1 MSDVKFIQG
10 CQVHSVKLVVL
21 PRSCSCKYGHY
32 LCFIYFYLPLLRSKD
47 NLKISSIQRTAILDS
62 WLLVLYKLLADLLLI
77 SCHAS
82 SRFCQNF
89 RDNHRK
95 FQISCGPLAHHLYS
109 SSCVFLSLGKLACS
123 NSGPTLKMSTLHH
136 GQDFSLLLWGSGD
149 IVTTALA

>member
-62 WLLVLYKLLADLLLI
+62 WLVLYKLLADLLLI
-77 SCHAS
+77 SCHANY
-82 SRFCQNF
+82 SRIYSGVNIGLMIGFVWF
-89 RDNHRK
+89 
-95 FQISCGPLAHHLYS
+95 FSFGMMVPPLAE
-109 SSCVFLSLGKLACS
+109 VWGKLGLDEQTFSC
-123 NSGPTLKMSTLHH
+123 TILK
-136 GQDFSLLLWGSGD
+136 
-149 IVTTALA
+149 